1 VKANKDDE
9 FELDNNLPPKIKPGK
24 YEVMMKNYY
33 TAMMYGGKAP
43 KLILDFVIV
52 GQCKEFGSVIPKYY
66 NALNLIGRPRKRG
79 RFKVGKKSD
88 FARDF
93 FDFIHCGT
101 ARMDRLCVSHF
112 EGIRFLAEIVTVK
125 RARNRNIPE
134 PLQYSKIGRL
144 LKVVERR

>member
-1 VKANKDDE
+1 MKNNE
-9 FELDNNLPPKIKPGK
+9 FELDSSLPPKIPPGK

-33 TAMMYGGKAP
+33 TALMFGGKAP
-43 KLILDFVIV
+43 KLILDFVVV
-52 GQCKEFGSVIPKYY
+52 GHCKEYGKVIPKYY
-66 NALNLIGRPRKRG
+66 NVLNLIGRPQKRG

-101 ARMDRLCVSHF
+101 KRMDRLCVSHF
-112 EGIRFLAEIVTVK
+112 EGVTFLAEVVTVAY
-125 RARNRNIPE
+125 ARNRKITE

-144 LKVVERR
+144 LKVIERR